1 MRVKSGLFFQNGPA
15 KCEPGAR
22 RARCY
27 RLHRVLGLPV
37 ARFEIDA
44 HRSLTLMFDP
54 AYLLTIFDDSQQYE
68 SFSVNIQGMLG
79 IYV

>member
-1 MRVKSGLFFQNGPA
+1 
-15 KCEPGAR
+15 
-22 RARCY
+22 
-27 RLHRVLGLPV
+27 
-37 ARFEIDA
+37 
-44 HRSLTLMFDP
+44 MFDP